1 MALET
6 RYDVSTQV
14 LSSMPAERLPAMFGS
29 ETLAIEVSS
38 TSMKVADIT
47 VNAIHQGLDLGRHK
61 AIASGEMV
69 ALAVIAP

>member
-1 MALET
+1 
-6 RYDVSTQV
+6 
-14 LSSMPAERLPAMFGS
+14 
-29 ETLAIEVSS
+29 
-38 TSMKVADIT
+38 MKVADIT